1 MKELTKTYFR
11 QDVADTEKEKW
22 DSRQEILQRNVQTLS
37 ELMNITIN
45 SIEQL
50 ESVNPEWLED
60 QISKSESNL
69 RSVLGA
75 GTFIPA
81 GISKQFADNYAEIRE
96 KAASPVESI
105 VSMLTFL
112 KGNSIGI
119 KIDSKG
125 RPWLNEKDVKT
136 KIDETATY
144 QFSESDKEAY
154 PYLQAIF
161 EALNNW
167 LKFEKAKKYAPANLQ
182 EILSN
187 ADKARVLE
195 QRNLFDFNPGFFY
208 TLKAW
213 GRILKPTELPKK
225 VEDNDE

>member
-1 MKELTKTYFR
+1 
-11 QDVADTEKEKW
+11 
-22 DSRQEILQRNVQTLS
+22 
-37 ELMNITIN
+37 MNITI
-45 SIEQL
+45 SSTEQL
-50 ESVNPEWLED
+50 EGVTPEWLED

-69 RSVLGA
+69 RTVLGA

-105 VSMLTFL
+105 VNMLAFL
-112 KGNSIGI
+112 KENGIGI

-125 RPWLNEKDVKT
+125 RPWLNEKDVKA
-136 KIDETATY
+136 KIEETATY
-144 QFSESDKEAY
+144 QFSESDKEAF
-154 PYLQAIF
+154 PRLQAIF
-161 EALNNW
+161 EALNEW
-167 LKFEKAKKYAPANLQ
+167 LKFERAKKYAPANLQ

-213 GRILKPTELPKK
+213 GRILRQTEQPKK
-225 VEDNDE
+225 AVDNDD